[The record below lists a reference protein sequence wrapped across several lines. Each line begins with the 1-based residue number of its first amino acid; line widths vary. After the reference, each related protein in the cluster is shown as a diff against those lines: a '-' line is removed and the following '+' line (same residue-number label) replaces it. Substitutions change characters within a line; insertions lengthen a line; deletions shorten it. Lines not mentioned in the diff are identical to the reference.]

1 MVDLITYTDRMPD
14 PGETIEAPRFE
25 MGCGGKGA
33 NQAIAAA
40 RLGAEVMMVT
50 KVGDDIFADN
60 TIRNLEI
67 SGIDTRFVE
76 RVPGTSSGVA
86 PIFVEPS
93 GENSILIIKGANAHL
108 SPADID
114 RAEEAL
120 KDCALIVMQLEVPLE
135 TIYHTVAL
143 GARHGIETLLN
154 PAPAPAELDASRI
167 ETLSFLVPNQTELAT
182 ISGMPVTNEE
192 DAEKAARH
200 LVEKG
205 IRTVI
210 VTLALQLHFSF
221 EVSASGFG
229 LVCASP
235 QRPCEDV
242 GGLDASLCEF
252 GGDAADF
259 LD

>member
-1 MVDLITYTDRMPD
+1 
-14 PGETIEAPRFE
+14 
-25 MGCGGKGA
+25 
-33 NQAIAAA
+33 
-40 RLGAEVMMVT
+40 
-50 KVGDDIFADN
+50 
-60 TIRNLEI
+60 
-67 SGIDTRFVE
+67 
-76 RVPGTSSGVA
+76 
-86 PIFVEPS
+86 
-93 GENSILIIKGANAHL
+93 
-108 SPADID
+108 
-114 RAEEAL
+114 
-120 KDCALIVMQLEVPLE
+120 
-135 TIYHTVAL
+135 
-143 GARHGIETLLN
+143 
-154 PAPAPAELDASRI
+154 
-167 ETLSFLVPNQTELAT
+167 VPNQTELAT